1 MVLMLYAHR
10 RLLTVLV
17 CLLPATAASAQQ
29 AQWAVYVMKID
40 GSETRRV
47 AQVEGCRSHSNPRWS
62 HDGKRIAFDASNANT
77 FLRSVYIV
85 NFDGTDLRKLDDSEH
100 PDWSPD
106 DKQIAS
112 DRRGVNQSHS
122 VFVQNLDGQGLTEIA
137 PGSDPRWS
145 PDGSELA
152 IAEPNNVLIVNLIS
166 NESRQLFETA
176 QTEVLSG
183 FAWAPDGRHLA
194 VVVRPDPAGMR
205 HLMLV
210 DARGAGQ
217 GSVIRKK
224 GQMGG
229 PICFSADGK
238 QLVYTDGWKVRTIQ
252 VEGQGESKIIP
263 GQIGR
268 SKNPSWSPDGQW
280 IVFCSDRDPN

>member
-1 MVLMLYAHR
+1 MIFSRHV
-10 RLLTVLV
+10 
-17 CLLPATAASAQQ
+17 LLPLALWLSLAGSALAQ
-29 AQWAVYVMKID
+29 AQWAVYVMKLD
-40 GSETRRV
+40 GSETRRI

-62 HDGKRIAFDASNANT
+62 HDGKRIAFDASNSNT
-77 FLRSVYIV
+77 FLRSVYVV
-85 NFDGTDLRKLDDSEH
+85 NSDGSDLKKLDDSEH

-112 DRRGVNQSHS
+112 DQRGANQSHT
-122 VFVQNLDGQGLTEIA
+122 VFVQNLDGQGRTEIA
-137 PGSDPRWS
+137 AGTDPRWS

-176 QTEVLSG
+176 QAEVLSG
-183 FAWAPDGRHLA
+183 FAWAPDGRRLA
-194 VVVRPDPAGMR
+194 VVVRPEAAGMR

-217 GSVIRKK
+217 GSVLRKK

-252 VEGQGESKIIP
+252 VEGKGESQIVP

-280 IVFCSDRDPN
+280 IAFCSDRDPS

>member
-1 MVLMLYAHR
+1 M
-10 RLLTVLV
+10 RLCRAGWLLIV
-17 CLLPATAASAQQ
+17 CWLLAAPAAAQQ
-29 AQWAVYVMKID
+29 AQWAVYVMKLD
-40 GSETRRV
+40 GSDVRRI

-62 HDGKRIAFDASNANT
+62 HDGNRIAFDASNANT
-77 FLRSVYIV
+77 FQRSVYIV
-85 NFDGTDLRKLDDSEH
+85 NFDGSDLKKLDDSEH

-112 DRRGVNQSHS
+112 DRRGANQSHA

-137 PGSDPRWS
+137 AGSDPRWS

-152 IAEPNNVLIVNLIS
+152 IAEPNNVLIV
-166 NESRQLFETA
+166 
-176 QTEVLSG
+176 
-183 FAWAPDGRHLA
+183 
-194 VVVRPDPAGMR
+194 VRPEAAGMR

-217 GSVIRKK
+217 GSVLRKK

-252 VEGQGESKIIP
+252 VEGKGESKIVP
-263 GQIGR
+263 GQVGR

-280 IVFCSDRDPN
+280 IVFCSDRDPS